1 MNRNLLT
8 ILLLIGYTYLIF
20 NFLTTEYSLAPRIF
34 YTLNFISLSL
44 ILLAKAKSKKLNK
57 HTHFLDE
64 VQLVLE
70 KRYST
75 IMYILNIALV
85 VSFIS
90 FLTGFIY
97 LREEYPQFILY
108 SSVLLVMSF
117 YYIKLFYEDKNNII
131 YMNRKIVDFNNSE
144 VEYQLQLDDG
154 EKNILLK
161 QLDNFYKSTIILL
174 FITEIMLMFYSII
187 SSNYQTVSMVL
198 IAIVIFISS
207 SLLITKN
214 VYTNRN

>member
-8 ILLLIGYTYLIF
+8 IFLLIGYTYLIF

-144 VEYQLQLDDG
+144 VECQLQLDDG

>member
-1 MNRNLLT
+1 
-8 ILLLIGYTYLIF
+8 
-20 NFLTTEYSLAPRIF
+20 
-34 YTLNFISLSL
+34 
-44 ILLAKAKSKKLNK
+44 
-57 HTHFLDE
+57 
-64 VQLVLE
+64 
-70 KRYST
+70 
-75 IMYILNIALV
+75 
-85 VSFIS
+85 
-90 FLTGFIY
+90 
-97 LREEYPQFILY
+97 
-108 SSVLLVMSF
+108 
-117 YYIKLFYEDKNNII
+117 NII

-144 VEYQLQLDDG
+144 VECQLQLDDG

>member
-20 NFLTTEYSLAPRIF
+20 NFLTAEYSLTSRIF
-34 YTLNFISLSL
+34 YALNFISLSL

-57 HTHFLDE
+57 DTHFLDE

-70 KRYST
+70 KSYST

-85 VSFIS
+85 ISFIS

-108 SSVLLVMSF
+108 SIVLLLMTF
-117 YYIKLFYEDKNNII
+117 YYIKLFYEDKHNII
-131 YMNRKIVDFNNSE
+131 YMNKKNVNFNNSE
-144 VEYQLQLDDG
+144 LECQLQLDDG
-154 EKNILLK
+154 EKNVLLK
-161 QLDNFYKSTIILL
+161 QLVNFYKSTIILM
-174 FITEIMLMFYSII
+174 FITEITLMFYSII

-207 SLLITKN
+207 SLLITTN
-214 VYTNRN
+214 VYTNHN

>member
-1 MNRNLLT
+1 MVKT
-8 ILLLIGYTYLIF
+8 
-20 NFLTTEYSLAPRIF
+20 
-34 YTLNFISLSL
+34 
-44 ILLAKAKSKKLNK
+44 
-57 HTHFLDE
+57 
-64 VQLVLE
+64 
-70 KRYST
+70 
-75 IMYILNIALV
+75 
-85 VSFIS
+85 
-90 FLTGFIY
+90 
-97 LREEYPQFILY
+97 LY
-108 SSVLLVMSF
+108 SILHRSLDLTVLLVMSF

-144 VEYQLQLDDG
+144 VECQLQLDDG

>member
-1 MNRNLLT
+1 
-8 ILLLIGYTYLIF
+8 
-20 NFLTTEYSLAPRIF
+20 
-34 YTLNFISLSL
+34 
-44 ILLAKAKSKKLNK
+44 
-57 HTHFLDE
+57 
-64 VQLVLE
+64 
-70 KRYST
+70 
-75 IMYILNIALV
+75 MYILNIALV

-144 VEYQLQLDDG
+144 VECQLQLDDG

>member
-1 MNRNLLT
+1 
-8 ILLLIGYTYLIF
+8 
-20 NFLTTEYSLAPRIF
+20 
-34 YTLNFISLSL
+34 
-44 ILLAKAKSKKLNK
+44 
-57 HTHFLDE
+57 
-64 VQLVLE
+64 
-70 KRYST
+70 
-75 IMYILNIALV
+75 

-144 VEYQLQLDDG
+144 VECQLQLDDG

>member
-1 MNRNLLT
+1 
-8 ILLLIGYTYLIF
+8 
-20 NFLTTEYSLAPRIF
+20 
-34 YTLNFISLSL
+34 
-44 ILLAKAKSKKLNK
+44 
-57 HTHFLDE
+57 
-64 VQLVLE
+64 
-70 KRYST
+70 
-75 IMYILNIALV
+75 LNIALV

-144 VEYQLQLDDG
+144 VECQLQLDDG

>member
-1 MNRNLLT
+1 
-8 ILLLIGYTYLIF
+8 
-20 NFLTTEYSLAPRIF
+20 
-34 YTLNFISLSL
+34 
-44 ILLAKAKSKKLNK
+44 
-57 HTHFLDE
+57 
-64 VQLVLE
+64 
-70 KRYST
+70 
-75 IMYILNIALV
+75 MYILNIALV

-144 VEYQLQLDDG
+144 VECQLQLDDG
-154 EKNILLK
+154 EKNVLLK
-161 QLDNFYKSTIILL
+161 QLDNFYKSTIILM
-174 FITEIMLMFYSII
+174 FITEITLMFYSII

-207 SLLITKN
+207 SLLITTN

>member
-1 MNRNLLT
+1 
-8 ILLLIGYTYLIF
+8 
-20 NFLTTEYSLAPRIF
+20 
-34 YTLNFISLSL
+34 
-44 ILLAKAKSKKLNK
+44 
-57 HTHFLDE
+57 
-64 VQLVLE
+64 
-70 KRYST
+70 
-75 IMYILNIALV
+75 
-85 VSFIS
+85 S

-144 VEYQLQLDDG
+144 VECQLQLDDG